1 MKRNVLRNQK
11 GFTLI
16 EIIAVLVIL
25 GILAAVAI
33 PKYFDMQKQAEA
45 QTLKTALND
54 MKSRAA
60 TAFAKSMLKND
71 GVATVED
78 QDSFTD
84 LGLASLDDIS
94 DPEKGAYQG
103 FVGTWAWSD
112 TLITYTM
119 KNGGATATFT
129 LTAGTATKPAQ
140 IVLTGLP
147 T

>member
-84 LGLASLDDIS
+84 LGLASLADIS
-94 DPEKGAYQG
+94 DPETGAYRD

-119 KNGGATATFT
+119 KNGDAIPKFT
-129 LTAGTATKPAQ
+129 LTAGTATNPAQ
-140 IVLTGLP
+140 IVLTDLP